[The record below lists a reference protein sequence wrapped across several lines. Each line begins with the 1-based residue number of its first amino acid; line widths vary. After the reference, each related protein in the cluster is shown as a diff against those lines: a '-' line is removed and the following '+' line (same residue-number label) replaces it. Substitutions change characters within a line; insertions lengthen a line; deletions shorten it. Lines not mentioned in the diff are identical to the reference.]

1 MNYSELQQYHAHA
14 KALKLTA
21 AQAIAAILNDPK
33 TDDLEPAT
41 LQALAFLVGKGETKA
56 ANKKDINNPFWLAAQ
71 FMAKKDVRLDL
82 NFIYANGTELVASNG
97 HVLIKIP
104 HEVEPGYYNP
114 SGNMALSID
123 EYKYPNFDRV
133 YNQPFFDDKPLNLTK
148 PHYEK
153 MTDEEIPCPTVGWNI
168 NGNNEIWFK
177 KQYIDLLLKIGVKQS
192 VISTN
197 YTALKFE
204 TDRFSGIVMP
214 ISA

>member
-1 MNYSELQQYHAHA
+1 MKYSELQQYHAHA
-14 KALKLTA
+14 KANKLTA
-21 AQAIAAILNDPK
+21 AQAIAAIINDPK
-33 TDDLEPAT
+33 IDDLEPAT
-41 LQALAFLVGKGETKA
+41 LQAIAFLVGKGETKA

-71 FMAKKDVRLDL
+71 FMAKGEIRDYL
-82 NFIYANGTELVASNG
+82 NYIYSNGAELVASNG

-133 YNQPFFDDKPLNLTK
+133 YNQPFFDDEPLDLTK

-153 MTDEEIPCPTVGWNI
+153 MTDGETPCPIAGWI
-168 NGNNEIWFK
+168 VNGTDVWFQ
-177 KQYIDLLLKIGVKQS
+177 KQYIDLLLKISVTQA

-197 YTALKFE
+197 YIALKYE
-204 TDRFSGIVMP
+204 TDSFSGIVMP
-214 ISA
+214 IRA